1 MRLRPAP
8 VALRGLADDTRGS
21 VSMVMAMSFITLL
34 GAAALAVDVGSLFLQ
49 SRKLQGIADLAAIS
63 AARDIGHASAAAQA
77 TAADN
82 GWGRP
87 LSLQVA
93 LGRYTPDRA
102 IAPSA
107 RFEAGGSNPSAAQVT
122 VSGEADLFFGR
133 LLLNRDTI
141 TLTRRATAARAD
153 MASFSI
159 GTRLASLQGGI
170 ANQLLGGL
178 TGSTVSLSVM
188 DYNALAGAKVDLF
201 QYSDLLR
208 LNADL
213 QGASYDKVLGTD
225 LSTGKALKTLADL
238 LQANGDLQA
247 ASATRKL
254 SVAAGDAKSVKLDAL
269 LDLGPY
275 GAQDHVA
282 GGSGAKVELAA
293 QDLASALLVLAGE
306 GRQVKLDLGAN
317 VPGVADLDVW
327 LAIGERPNNS
337 PWMTVDRD
345 GQVVVRT
352 AQTRLY
358 VKAKALSVLGVL
370 GAQPITLPILV
381 EAASGE
387 AKLAGMECPESLSA
401 QAATL
406 SVRPS
411 VGRLV
416 IGEVDVAKLNDFKH
430 NLTVSRA
437 KVADLLLVKA
447 TAKADVQIGG
457 QTWKTA
463 RFTRADVQAGTIK
476 SVATDDI
483 AKATVSSLLGD
494 LDLDVDILGIGLGL
508 GPITSALSG
517 TLGALA
523 APLDG
528 VLNTL
533 TSLLGVRLGEADV
546 RVNGLRCRDA
556 ALVA

>member
-1 MRLRPAP
+1 MRLRPTP
-8 VALRGLADDTRGS
+8 LRGLAEDTGGS
-21 VSMVMAMSFITLL
+21 VSMMMAMSFITLL

-63 AARDIGHASAAAQA
+63 AARDVGRATTAAQA
-77 TAADN
+77 TAAEN

-87 LSLQVA
+87 LNVQVA
-93 LGRYTPDRA
+93 LGRYDPDPA
-102 IAPSA
+102 LAPSA
-107 RFEAGGSNPSAAQVT
+107 RFQTGGSNPSAARVT
-122 VSGEADLFFGR
+122 VSGEAELYFGR

-170 ANQLLGGL
+170 ANQLLSGL

-201 QYSDLLR
+201 KYSDLLR
-208 LNADL
+208 LNANL
-213 QGASYDKVLGTD
+213 EAASYDKVLGTD
-225 LSTGKALKTLADL
+225 ISTGKALRILGDL
-238 LQANGDLQA
+238 LQGSGDIQA
-247 ASATRKL
+247 ASAARKL
-254 SVAAGDAKSVKLDAL
+254 AVAAGDGKKIKLDAL

-282 GGSGAKVELAA
+282 GGSGAKIELAA
-293 QDLASALLVLAGE
+293 QDLANALVVLADE
-306 GRQVKLDLGAN
+306 GRQVKLDLGAS
-317 VPGVADLDVW
+317 VPGVTDVDVW

-337 PWMTVDRD
+337 PWLTVDRD

-358 VKAKALSVLGVL
+358 LKAQALSVLGLL
-370 GAQPITLPILV
+370 GAQPITLPVLV

-387 AKLAGMECPESLSA
+387 AKLASMECPASLSA

-411 VGRLV
+411 VGRIV
-416 IGEVDVAKLNDFKH
+416 IGEIDTAKLNNFKQ

-437 KVADLLLVKA
+437 KIADLLLVKA

-463 RFTRADVQAGTIK
+463 RFTRADIQAGTIK
-476 SVATDDI
+476 TVATDDI
-483 AKATVSSLLGD
+483 AKATVSSLLGN

-517 TLGALA
+517 TLGATA

-528 VLNTL
+528 VLNAL
-533 TSLLGVRLGEADV
+533 TGLLGVRLGEADV
-546 RVNGLRCRDA
+546 QLNGLRCRDA

>member
-1 MRLRPAP
+1 MRLRPTP
-8 VALRGLADDTRGS
+8 LRGLAEDTGGS
-21 VSMVMAMSFITLL
+21 VSMMMAMSFITLL
-34 GAAALAVDVGSLFLQ
+34 GAAALAVDVGSLFMQ

-63 AARDIGHASAAAQA
+63 AARDVGRATPAAQA
-77 TAADN
+77 TAAEN

-87 LSLQVA
+87 LKVQVA
-93 LGRYTPDRA
+93 LGRYDPDPA
-102 IAPSA
+102 LAPSA
-107 RFEAGGSNPSAAQVT
+107 RFQTGGSNPSAARVT

-133 LLLNRDTI
+133 LLLNRETV

-170 ANQLLGGL
+170 ANQLLSGL

-201 QYSDLLR
+201 KYSDLLR
-208 LNADL
+208 LNANL
-213 QGASYDKVLGTD
+213 EAASYDKVLGTD
-225 LSTGKALKTLADL
+225 ISTGKALRILGDL
-238 LQANGDLQA
+238 LQGSGDIQA
-247 ASATRKL
+247 ASAARKL
-254 SVAAGDAKSVKLDAL
+254 AVAAGDGKKIKLDAL

-282 GGSGAKVELAA
+282 GGSGAKIELAA
-293 QDLASALLVLAGE
+293 QDLANALVVLAGE
-306 GRQVKLDLGAN
+306 GRQVKLDLGAS
-317 VPGVADLDVW
+317 VPGVTDVDVW

-337 PWMTVDRD
+337 PWLTVDRD

-358 VKAKALSVLGVL
+358 LKAQALSVLGLL
-370 GAQPITLPILV
+370 GAQPITLPVLV

-387 AKLAGMECPESLSA
+387 AKLASMECPASLSA

-411 VGRLV
+411 VGRIV
-416 IGEVDVAKLNDFKH
+416 IGEIDTAKLNNFKQ

-437 KVADLLLVKA
+437 KIADLLLVKA

-457 QTWKTA
+457 QSWKTA
-463 RFTRADVQAGTIK
+463 RFTRADIQAGTIK
-476 SVATDDI
+476 TVATDDI
-483 AKATVSSLLGD
+483 AKATVSSLLGN

-517 TLGALA
+517 TLGAIA
-523 APLDG
+523 APLEG
-528 VLNTL
+528 VLNAL
-533 TSLLGVRLGEADV
+533 TGLLGVRLGEADV
-546 RVNGLRCRDA
+546 QLNGLRCRDA

>member
-8 VALRGLADDTRGS
+8 LRGLAEDTGGS
-21 VSMVMAMSFITLL
+21 VSMMMAMSFITLL

-49 SRKLQGIADLAAIS
+49 SRKLQGIADLAAMA
-63 AARDIGHASAAAQA
+63 AARDVGRATSAAQA

-87 LSLQVA
+87 LNVQVA
-93 LGRYTPDRA
+93 LGRYNPDPSL
-102 IAPSA
+102 APSA
-107 RFEAGGSNPSAAQVT
+107 RFQTGGANPSAARVT
-122 VSGEADLFFGR
+122 VRGEADLFFGR
-133 LLLNRDTI
+133 LLLNRETV

-170 ANQLLGGL
+170 ANQLLSGL

-201 QYSDLLR
+201 KYSDLLR
-208 LNADL
+208 LNANL
-213 QGASYDKVLGTD
+213 EAASYDKVLGTD
-225 LSTGKALKTLADL
+225 ISTGKALRILGDL
-238 LQANGDLQA
+238 LQGSGDIQA
-247 ASATRKL
+247 ASAARKL
-254 SVAAGDAKSVKLDAL
+254 AVAAGDGTKIKLDAL

-275 GAQDHVA
+275 GTQDHVA
-282 GGSGAKVELAA
+282 GGSGAKIELAA
-293 QDLASALLVLAGE
+293 QDLANALVVLAGE
-306 GRQVKLDLGAN
+306 GRQVKLDLGAS
-317 VPGVADLDVW
+317 VPGVTDVDVW

-337 PWMTVDRD
+337 PWLTVDRD

-358 VKAKALSVLGVL
+358 LKAQALSVLGLL
-370 GAQPITLPILV
+370 GAQPITLPVLV

-387 AKLAGMECPESLSA
+387 AKLASMECPASLSA

-411 VGRLV
+411 VGRIV
-416 IGEVDVAKLNDFKH
+416 IGEIDTAKLNNFKQ

-437 KVADLLLVKA
+437 KIADLLLVKA

-457 QTWKTA
+457 HSWKTA
-463 RFTRADVQAGTIK
+463 RFTRADIQAGTIK
-476 SVATDDI
+476 TVATDDI
-483 AKATVSSLLGD
+483 AEATVSSLLGN

-517 TLGALA
+517 TLGAIA
-523 APLDG
+523 GPLDG
-528 VLNTL
+528 VLNAL
-533 TSLLGVRLGEADV
+533 TGLLGVRLGEADV
-546 RVNGLRCRDA
+546 QLNGLRCRDA

>member
-1 MRLRPAP
+1 MRLRPTP
-8 VALRGLADDTRGS
+8 LRGLAEDTGGS
-21 VSMVMAMSFITLL
+21 VSMMMAMSFITLL

-63 AARDIGHASAAAQA
+63 AARDVGRATPAAQA
-77 TAADN
+77 TAAEN

-87 LSLQVA
+87 LNVQVA
-93 LGRYTPDRA
+93 LGRYDPDPA
-102 IAPSA
+102 LAPSA
-107 RFEAGGSNPSAAQVT
+107 RFQTGGSNPSAARVT

-133 LLLNRDTI
+133 LLLNRETV

-170 ANQLLGGL
+170 ANQLLSGL

-201 QYSDLLR
+201 KYSDLLR
-208 LNADL
+208 LNANL
-213 QGASYDKVLGTD
+213 EAASYDKVLGTD
-225 LSTGKALKTLADL
+225 ISTGKALRILGDL
-238 LQANGDLQA
+238 LQGSGDIQA
-247 ASATRKL
+247 ASAARKL
-254 SVAAGDAKSVKLDAL
+254 AVAAGDGKKIKLDAL

-282 GGSGAKVELAA
+282 GGSGAKIELAA
-293 QDLASALLVLAGE
+293 QDLANALVVLAGE
-306 GRQVKLDLGAN
+306 GRQVKLDLGAS
-317 VPGVADLDVW
+317 VPGVTDVDVW

-337 PWMTVDRD
+337 PWLTVDRD

-358 VKAKALSVLGVL
+358 LKAQALSVLGLL
-370 GAQPITLPILV
+370 GAQPITLPVLV

-387 AKLAGMECPESLSA
+387 AKLASMECPASLSA

-411 VGRLV
+411 VGRIV
-416 IGEVDVAKLNDFKH
+416 IGEIDTAKLNNFKQ

-437 KVADLLLVKA
+437 KIADLLLVKA

-457 QTWKTA
+457 QSWKTA
-463 RFTRADVQAGTIK
+463 RFTRADIQAGTIK
-476 SVATDDI
+476 TVATDDI
-483 AKATVSSLLGD
+483 AEATVSSLLGN
-494 LDLDVDILGIGLGL
+494 LDLDVDIIGIGLGL

-517 TLGALA
+517 TLGAIA
-523 APLDG
+523 GPLDG
-528 VLNTL
+528 VLNAL
-533 TSLLGVRLGEADV
+533 TGLLGVRLGEADV
-546 RVNGLRCRDA
+546 QLNGLRCRDA

>member
-1 MRLRPAP
+1 MRLRPTP
-8 VALRGLADDTRGS
+8 LRGLAEDTGGS
-21 VSMVMAMSFITLL
+21 VSMMMAMSFITLL

-63 AARDIGHASAAAQA
+63 AARDVGRATTAAQA
-77 TAADN
+77 TAAEN

-87 LSLQVA
+87 LNVQVA
-93 LGRYTPDRA
+93 LGRYDPDPA
-102 IAPSA
+102 LAPSA
-107 RFEAGGSNPSAAQVT
+107 RFQTGGSNPSAARVT

-133 LLLNRDTI
+133 LLLNRETV

-170 ANQLLGGL
+170 ANQLLSGL

-201 QYSDLLR
+201 KYSDLLR
-208 LNADL
+208 LNANL
-213 QGASYDKVLGTD
+213 EAASYDKVLGTD
-225 LSTGKALKTLADL
+225 ISTGKALRILGDL
-238 LQANGDLQA
+238 LQGSGDIQA
-247 ASATRKL
+247 ASAARKL
-254 SVAAGDAKSVKLDAL
+254 AVAAGDGKKIKLYAL

-282 GGSGAKVELAA
+282 GGSGAKIELAA
-293 QDLASALLVLAGE
+293 QDLANALVVLAGE
-306 GRQVKLDLGAN
+306 GRQVKLDLGAS
-317 VPGVADLDVW
+317 VPGVTDVDVW

-337 PWMTVDRD
+337 PWLTVDRD

-358 VKAKALSVLGVL
+358 LKAQALSVLGLL
-370 GAQPITLPILV
+370 GAQPITLPVLV

-387 AKLAGMECPESLSA
+387 AKLASMECPASLSA

-411 VGRLV
+411 VGRIV
-416 IGEVDVAKLNDFKH
+416 IGEIDTAKLNNFKQ

-437 KVADLLLVKA
+437 KIADLLLVKA

-457 QTWKTA
+457 QSWKTA
-463 RFTRADVQAGTIK
+463 RFTRADIQAETIK
-476 SVATDDI
+476 TVATDDI
-483 AKATVSSLLGD
+483 AKATVSSLLGN

-517 TLGALA
+517 TLGAIA
-523 APLDG
+523 GPLDG
-528 VLNTL
+528 VLNAL
-533 TSLLGVRLGEADV
+533 TGLLGVRLGEADV
-546 RVNGLRCRDA
+546 QLNGLRCRDA

>member
-8 VALRGLADDTRGS
+8 STLRDLAVDQRGS
-21 VSMVMAMSFITLL
+21 VSMIMAMSFITLL

-63 AARDIGHASAAAQA
+63 AARDISRATSAAEA
-77 TAADN
+77 TASDN

-87 LSLQVA
+87 LALKVS
-93 LGRYTPDRA
+93 LGRYNPDPKL
-102 IAPSA
+102 APAA
-107 RFEAGGSNPSAAQVT
+107 RFQAGGSNPTAARVT
-122 VSGEADLFFGR
+122 VSGDADLFFGK
-133 LLLNRDTI
+133 LLLNRNTI
-141 TLTRRATAARAD
+141 TLTRSATAARAD

-159 GTRLASLQGGI
+159 GTRLASLQGGV
-170 ANQLLGGL
+170 ANQLLSGL

-188 DYNALAGAKVDLF
+188 DYNALAGAKIDLF

-208 LNADL
+208 LNANL
-213 QGASYDKVLGTD
+213 EGVSYDKVLATD
-225 LSTGKALKTLADL
+225 ISSGKALKILGDL
-238 LQANGDLQA
+238 LQGNGDIQA
-247 ASATRKL
+247 ASAARKL
-254 SVAAGDAKSVKLDAL
+254 AVAAGDGTPVKIGAL

-275 GAQDHVA
+275 NTQDHVA

-306 GRQVKLDLGAN
+306 GRQVKLDLGASI
-317 VPGVADLDVW
+317 PGVTDIDVW

-345 GQVVVRT
+345 GQVVIRT
-352 AQTRLY
+352 SQTRLY
-358 VKAKALSVLGVL
+358 LKAKALSVLGLL

-387 AKLAGMECPESLSA
+387 AKLSGMECPETLSA

-411 VGRLV
+411 VGRIV
-416 IGEVDVAKLNDFKH
+416 VGEIDTTKLNNFKQ
-430 NLTVSRA
+430 NLTVTPA
-437 KVADLLLVKA
+437 TVADLLLVKA
-447 TAKADVQIGG
+447 TAKADVQVGG

-476 SVATDDI
+476 TVATDDI
-483 AKATVSSLLGD
+483 AQATLSSLLSN
-494 LDLDVDILGIGLGL
+494 LQLDVHILGLGLGL

-533 TSLLGVRLGEADV
+533 TGLLGVRLGEADV

>member
-1 MRLRPAP
+1 MRLRPTP
-8 VALRGLADDTRGS
+8 LRGLAEDTGGS
-21 VSMVMAMSFITLL
+21 VSMMMAMSFITLL

-63 AARDIGHASAAAQA
+63 AARDVGRATTAAQA
-77 TAADN
+77 TAAEN

-87 LSLQVA
+87 LNVQVA
-93 LGRYTPDRA
+93 LGRYDPDPA
-102 IAPSA
+102 LAPSA
-107 RFEAGGSNPSAAQVT
+107 RFQTGGSNPSAARVT

-133 LLLNRDTI
+133 LLLNRETV

-170 ANQLLGGL
+170 ANQLLSGL
-178 TGSTVSLSVM
+178 TGSTVSLNVM

-201 QYSDLLR
+201 KYSDLLR
-208 LNADL
+208 LNANL
-213 QGASYDKVLGTD
+213 EAASYDKVLGTD
-225 LSTGKALKTLADL
+225 ISTGKALRILGDL
-238 LQANGDLQA
+238 LQGSGDIQA
-247 ASATRKL
+247 AGAARKL
-254 SVAAGDAKSVKLDAL
+254 AVAAGDGKKIKLDAL

-282 GGSGAKVELAA
+282 GGSGAKIELAA
-293 QDLASALLVLAGE
+293 QDLANALVVLAGE
-306 GRQVKLDLGAN
+306 GRQVKLDLGAS
-317 VPGVADLDVW
+317 VPGVTDVDVW

-337 PWMTVDRD
+337 PWLTVDRD

-358 VKAKALSVLGVL
+358 LKAQALSVLGLL
-370 GAQPITLPILV
+370 GAQPITLPVLV

-387 AKLAGMECPESLSA
+387 AKLASMECPASLSA

-411 VGRLV
+411 VGRIV
-416 IGEVDVAKLNDFKH
+416 IGEIDTAKLNNFKQ

-437 KVADLLLVKA
+437 KIADLLLVKA

-457 QTWKTA
+457 QSWKTA
-463 RFTRADVQAGTIK
+463 RFTRADIQAGTIK
-476 SVATDDI
+476 TVATDDI
-483 AKATVSSLLGD
+483 AKATVSSLLGN

-517 TLGALA
+517 TLGAIA
-523 APLDG
+523 GPLDG
-528 VLNTL
+528 VLSAL
-533 TSLLGVRLGEADV
+533 TGLLGVRLGEADV
-546 RVNGLRCRDA
+546 QLNGLRCRDA

>member
-1 MRLRPAP
+1 MRLRPTP
-8 VALRGLADDTRGS
+8 IRTLADDSRGS
-21 VSMVMAMSFITLL
+21 VSMIMAMSFITLL

-49 SRKLQGIADLAAIS
+49 SRKLQGIADLAALS
-63 AARDIGHASAAAQA
+63 AARDLARASDAAQA

-87 LSLQVA
+87 LDVRVA
-93 LGRYTPDRA
+93 LGRYNPDPA
-102 IAPSA
+102 TAASA
-107 RFEAGGSNPSAAQVT
+107 RFQPGAVDPTAARVT
-122 VSGEADLFFGR
+122 VSGDADLFFGR

-141 TLTRRATAARAD
+141 TLTRQATAARAD

-159 GTRLASLQGGI
+159 GTRLASLQGGV
-170 ANQLLGGL
+170 ANQLLSGL
-178 TGSTVSLSVM
+178 TGGTVSLSVM
-188 DYNALAGAKVDLF
+188 DYDALAGAKVDLF

-213 QGASYDKVLGTD
+213 EGVSYDKVLGTD
-225 LSTGKALKTLADL
+225 ISTGKALKVLADQ
-238 LQANGDLQA
+238 LQANGDTQA
-247 ASATRKL
+247 ASAARKL
-254 SVAAGDAKSVKLDAL
+254 AVAAGDGTPARLDAL

-275 GAQDHVA
+275 GTQDHVA
-282 GGSGAKVELAA
+282 GGSGAKIELAA
-293 QDLASALLVLAGE
+293 QDLANALLVLAGE
-306 GRQVKLDLGAN
+306 GRQVKLDLGASI
-317 VPGVADLDVW
+317 PGLSDIDVW

-337 PWMTVDRD
+337 PWLTVDRD
-345 GQVVVRT
+345 GEVTIRT

-358 VKAKALSVLGVL
+358 LKAKALGVLGLL

-411 VGRLV
+411 VGRVV
-416 IGEVDVAKLNDFKH
+416 IGEVDTAKLNNFKQS
-430 NLTVSRA
+430 LTVA
-437 KVADLLLVKA
+437 PATIADLVLVKA
-447 TAKADVQIGG
+447 SGKADVRIGG
-457 QTWKTA
+457 ETWKTA
-463 RFTRADVQAGTIK
+463 RFTRTEIQAGTVK
-476 SVATDDI
+476 TVATDDV
-483 AKATVSSLLGD
+483 AKATLSSLLGA
-494 LDLDVDILGIGLGL
+494 LELDVHVLGLGL
-508 GPITSALSG
+508 GVGPITSALSS
-517 TLGALA
+517 TLGAMA
-523 APLDG
+523 TPLDG

-533 TSLLGVRLGEADV
+533 TGLLGVRLGEADV

>member
-1 MRLRPAP
+1 MRLRPTP
-8 VALRGLADDTRGS
+8 LRGLAEDTGGS
-21 VSMVMAMSFITLL
+21 VSMMMAMSFITLL

-63 AARDIGHASAAAQA
+63 AARDVGRATTAAQA
-77 TAADN
+77 TAAEN

-87 LSLQVA
+87 LNVQVA
-93 LGRYTPDRA
+93 LGRYDPDPA
-102 IAPSA
+102 LAPSA
-107 RFEAGGSNPSAAQVT
+107 RFQTGGSNPSAARVT

-133 LLLNRDTI
+133 LLLNRETV

-170 ANQLLGGL
+170 ANQLLSGL
-178 TGSTVSLSVM
+178 TGSTVSLNVM

-201 QYSDLLR
+201 KYSDLLR
-208 LNADL
+208 LNANL
-213 QGASYDKVLGTD
+213 EAASYDKVLGTD
-225 LSTGKALKTLADL
+225 ISTGKALRILGDL
-238 LQANGDLQA
+238 LQGSGDIQA
-247 ASATRKL
+247 AGAARKL
-254 SVAAGDAKSVKLDAL
+254 AVAAGDGKKIKLDAL

-282 GGSGAKVELAA
+282 GGSGAKIELAA
-293 QDLASALLVLAGE
+293 QDLANALVVLAGE
-306 GRQVKLDLGAN
+306 GRQVKLDLGAS
-317 VPGVADLDVW
+317 VPGVTDVDVW

-337 PWMTVDRD
+337 PWLTVDRD

-358 VKAKALSVLGVL
+358 LKAQALSVLGLL
-370 GAQPITLPILV
+370 GAQPITLPVLV

-387 AKLAGMECPESLSA
+387 AKLASMECPASLSA

-411 VGRLV
+411 VGRIV
-416 IGEVDVAKLNDFKH
+416 IGEIDTTKLNNFKQ

-437 KVADLLLVKA
+437 KIADLLLVKV

-457 QTWKTA
+457 QSWKTA
-463 RFTRADVQAGTIK
+463 RFTRADIQAGTIK
-476 SVATDDI
+476 TVATDDI
-483 AKATVSSLLGD
+483 AEATVSSLLGN

-517 TLGALA
+517 TLGAIA
-523 APLDG
+523 GPLDG
-528 VLNTL
+528 VLNAL
-533 TSLLGVRLGEADV
+533 TGLLGVRLGEADV
-546 RVNGLRCRDA
+546 QLNGLRCRDA

>member
-1 MRLRPAP
+1 MRLRPTP
-8 VALRGLADDTRGS
+8 LRGLAEDTGGS
-21 VSMVMAMSFITLL
+21 VSMMMAMSFITLL

-63 AARDIGHASAAAQA
+63 AARDVGRATTAAQA
-77 TAADN
+77 TAAEN

-87 LSLQVA
+87 LNVQVA
-93 LGRYTPDRA
+93 LGRYDPDPA
-102 IAPSA
+102 LAPSA
-107 RFEAGGSNPSAAQVT
+107 RFQTGGSNPSAARVT

-133 LLLNRDTI
+133 LLLNRETV

-170 ANQLLGGL
+170 ANQLLSGL

-201 QYSDLLR
+201 KYSDLLR
-208 LNADL
+208 LNANL
-213 QGASYDKVLGTD
+213 EAASYDKVLGTD
-225 LSTGKALKTLADL
+225 ISTGKALRILGDL
-238 LQANGDLQA
+238 LQGSGDIQA
-247 ASATRKL
+247 ASAARKL
-254 SVAAGDAKSVKLDAL
+254 AVAAGDGKKIKLDAL

-282 GGSGAKVELAA
+282 GGSGAKIELAA
-293 QDLASALLVLAGE
+293 QDLANALVVLAGE
-306 GRQVKLDLGAN
+306 GRQVKLDLGAS
-317 VPGVADLDVW
+317 VPGVTDVDVW

-337 PWMTVDRD
+337 PWLTVDRD

-358 VKAKALSVLGVL
+358 LKAQALSVLGLL
-370 GAQPITLPILV
+370 GAQPITLPVLV

-387 AKLAGMECPESLSA
+387 AKLASMECPASLSA

-411 VGRLV
+411 VGRIV
-416 IGEVDVAKLNDFKH
+416 IGEIDTTKLNNFKQ

-437 KVADLLLVKA
+437 KIADLLLVKA

-457 QTWKTA
+457 QSWKTA
-463 RFTRADVQAGTIK
+463 RFTRADIQAGTIK
-476 SVATDDI
+476 TVATDDI
-483 AKATVSSLLGD
+483 AEATVSSLLGN

-517 TLGALA
+517 TLGAIA
-523 APLDG
+523 GPLDG
-528 VLNTL
+528 VLNAL
-533 TSLLGVRLGEADV
+533 TGLLGVRLGEADV
-546 RVNGLRCRDA
+546 QLNGLRCRDA

>member
-8 VALRGLADDTRGS
+8 LRGLAEDTGGS
-21 VSMVMAMSFITLL
+21 VSMMMAMSFITLL

-49 SRKLQGIADLAAIS
+49 SRKLQGIADLAAMA
-63 AARDIGHASAAAQA
+63 AARDVGRATSAAQA

-87 LSLQVA
+87 LNVQVA
-93 LGRYTPDRA
+93 LGRYNPDPSL
-102 IAPSA
+102 APSA
-107 RFEAGGSNPSAAQVT
+107 RFQTGGANPSAARVT
-122 VSGEADLFFGR
+122 VRGEADLFFGR
-133 LLLNRDTI
+133 LLLNRETV

-170 ANQLLGGL
+170 ANQLLSGL

-201 QYSDLLR
+201 KYSDLLR
-208 LNADL
+208 LNANL
-213 QGASYDKVLGTD
+213 EAASYDKVLGTD
-225 LSTGKALKTLADL
+225 ISTGKALRILGDL
-238 LQANGDLQA
+238 LQGSGDIQA
-247 ASATRKL
+247 ASAARKL
-254 SVAAGDAKSVKLDAL
+254 AVAAGDGTKIKLDAL

-275 GAQDHVA
+275 GTQDHVA
-282 GGSGAKVELAA
+282 GGSGAKIELAA
-293 QDLASALLVLAGE
+293 QDLANALVVLAGE
-306 GRQVKLDLGAN
+306 GRQVKLDLGAS
-317 VPGVADLDVW
+317 VPGVTDVDVW

-337 PWMTVDRD
+337 PWLTVDRD

-358 VKAKALSVLGVL
+358 LKAQALSVLGLL
-370 GAQPITLPILV
+370 GAQPITLPVLV

-387 AKLAGMECPESLSA
+387 AKLASMECPASLSA

-411 VGRLV
+411 VGRIV
-416 IGEVDVAKLNDFKH
+416 IGEIDTAKLNNFKQ

-437 KVADLLLVKA
+437 KIADLLLVKA

-457 QTWKTA
+457 QSWKTA
-463 RFTRADVQAGTIK
+463 RFTRADIQAGTIK
-476 SVATDDI
+476 TVATDDI
-483 AKATVSSLLGD
+483 AKATVSSLLGN

-517 TLGALA
+517 TLGAIA
-523 APLDG
+523 GPLDG
-528 VLNTL
+528 VLNAL
-533 TSLLGVRLGEADV
+533 TGLLGVRLGEADV
-546 RVNGLRCRDA
+546 QLNGLRCRDA

>member
-1 MRLRPAP
+1 MRLRPTP
-8 VALRGLADDTRGS
+8 LRGLAEDTGGS
-21 VSMVMAMSFITLL
+21 VSMMMAMSFITLL
-34 GAAALAVDVGSLFLQ
+34 GAAALAVDVGSLFMQ

-63 AARDIGHASAAAQA
+63 AARDVGRATTAAQA
-77 TAADN
+77 TAAEN

-87 LSLQVA
+87 LNVQVA
-93 LGRYTPDRA
+93 LGRYDPDPA
-102 IAPSA
+102 LAPSA
-107 RFEAGGSNPSAAQVT
+107 RFQTGGSNPSAARVT

-133 LLLNRDTI
+133 LLLNRETV

-170 ANQLLGGL
+170 ANQLLSGL

-201 QYSDLLR
+201 KYSDLLR
-208 LNADL
+208 LNANL
-213 QGASYDKVLGTD
+213 EAASYDKVLGTD
-225 LSTGKALKTLADL
+225 ISTGKALRILGDL
-238 LQANGDLQA
+238 LQGSGDIQA
-247 ASATRKL
+247 AGAARKL
-254 SVAAGDAKSVKLDAL
+254 AVAAGDGKKIKLDAL

-282 GGSGAKVELAA
+282 GGSGAKIELAA
-293 QDLASALLVLAGE
+293 QDLANALVVLAGE
-306 GRQVKLDLGAN
+306 GRQVKLDLGAS
-317 VPGVADLDVW
+317 VPGVTDVDVW

-337 PWMTVDRD
+337 PWLTVDRD

-358 VKAKALSVLGVL
+358 LKAQALSVLGLL
-370 GAQPITLPILV
+370 GAQPITLPVLV

-387 AKLAGMECPESLSA
+387 AKLASMECPASLSA

-411 VGRLV
+411 VGRIV
-416 IGEVDVAKLNDFKH
+416 IGEIDTAKLNNFKQ

-437 KVADLLLVKA
+437 KIADLLLVKA
-447 TAKADVQIGG
+447 TAKADVQIGS
-457 QTWKTA
+457 QSWKTA
-463 RFTRADVQAGTIK
+463 RFTRADIQAGTIK
-476 SVATDDI
+476 TVATDDI
-483 AKATVSSLLGD
+483 AEATVSSLLGN

-508 GPITSALSG
+508 GPIISALSG
-517 TLGALA
+517 TLGAIA
-523 APLDG
+523 GPLDG
-528 VLNTL
+528 VLNAL
-533 TSLLGVRLGEADV
+533 TGLLGVRLGEADV
-546 RVNGLRCRDA
+546 QLNGLRCRDA

>member
-1 MRLRPAP
+1 MRLRPRPP
-8 VALRGLADDTRGS
+8 VARRLASDTRGS
-21 VSMVMAMSFITLL
+21 VSMMMAVSFITLL

-49 SRKLQGIADLAAIS
+49 SRKLQGVADLAAIS
-63 AARDIGHASAAAQA
+63 AARDIGRASLAAQA

-87 LSLQVA
+87 LDVQVA
-93 LGRYTPDRA
+93 LGRYHPDPSV
-102 IAPSA
+102 APAA
-107 RFEAGGSNPSAAQVT
+107 RFQSGGANPNAAKVT

-159 GTRLASLQGGI
+159 GSRLASLQGGV
-170 ANQLLGGL
+170 ANQLLSGL
-178 TGSTVSLSVM
+178 TGSSVSLSLM
-188 DYNALAGAKVDLF
+188 DYDALAGAKVDLF

-208 LNADL
+208 LNANL
-213 QGASYDKVLGTD
+213 EGASYDKVLATD
-225 LSTGKALKTLADL
+225 ISTGKALKILGDL
-238 LQANGDLQA
+238 LQGNGEIQA
-247 ASATRKL
+247 ASAARKL
-254 SVAAGDAKSVKLDAL
+254 AVAAGDGAPVKLAAL

-275 GAQDHVA
+275 GTQDHVA

-306 GRQVKLDLGAN
+306 GRQVKLDLGASI
-317 VPGVADLDVW
+317 PGVTDIDIW

-345 GQVVVRT
+345 GDVVIRT

-358 VKAKALSVLGVL
+358 VKAKALSVLGLL

-387 AKLAGMECPESLSA
+387 ARLAGLECPESLSA

-411 VGRLV
+411 VGRIV
-416 IGEVDVAKLNDFKH
+416 IGEIDTAKLNNFKQ

-437 KVADLLLVKA
+437 TVADLLLVKA
-447 TAKADVQIGG
+447 TARADVQVGG
-457 QTWKTA
+457 QTWKSA
-463 RFTRADVQAGTIK
+463 RFTRADIQAGTIK
-476 SVATDDI
+476 TVATDDI
-483 AKATVSSLLGD
+483 ARATVSSLLGN
-494 LDLDVDILGIGLGL
+494 LDLDVDVLGIGLGL

-517 TLGALA
+517 ALGALA

-533 TSLLGVRLGEADV
+533 TGLLGVKLGEADV
-546 RVNGLRCRDA
+546 RMNGLRCRDA

>member
-1 MRLRPAP
+1 MRLRPGP
-8 VALRGLADDTRGS
+8 PTLRDLSSDQRGS
-21 VSMVMAMSFITLL
+21 VSMMVAVSFITLL

-63 AARDIGHASAAAQA
+63 AARDIGRATAAAQA

-87 LSLQVA
+87 LDVAVA
-93 LGRYTPDRA
+93 LGRYNPDPSV
-102 IAPSA
+102 APSA
-107 RFEAGGSNPSAAQVT
+107 RFQSGGSNPTAAKVT
-122 VSGEADLFFGR
+122 VKGEADLFFAR

-159 GTRLASLQGGI
+159 GTRLASLQGGV
-170 ANQLLGGL
+170 ANQLLSGL
-178 TGSTVSLSVM
+178 TGSTVSLSLM

-208 LNADL
+208 LNANL
-213 QGASYDKVLGTD
+213 EGASYDKVLATD
-225 LSTGKALKTLADL
+225 ISTGKALKILGDL
-238 LQANGDLQA
+238 LQGNGDIQA
-247 ASATRKL
+247 ASAARKL
-254 SVAAGDAKSVKLDAL
+254 ALAAGDGTPVKLDAL

-275 GAQDHVA
+275 STQDHVA

-306 GRQVKLDLGAN
+306 GRQVKLDLGASI
-317 VPGVADLDVW
+317 PGVTDIDVW

-345 GQVVVRT
+345 GDVVIRT

-358 VKAKALSVLGVL
+358 VKAKALSVLGLL

-387 AKLAGMECPESLSA
+387 AKLSGMECPESLSA

-411 VGRLV
+411 VGRIV
-416 IGEVDVAKLNDFKH
+416 IGDIDTTKLNNFKQ

-437 KVADLLLVKA
+437 TIADLLLVKA
-447 TAKADVQIGG
+447 TARADVQLGG

-463 RFTRADVQAGTIK
+463 RFTRADIQAGTIK
-476 SVATDDI
+476 TVATDDI
-483 AKATVSSLLGD
+483 AKATVSSLLSN

-533 TSLLGVRLGEADV
+533 TGLLGVRLGEADV
-546 RVNGLRCRDA
+546 RMNGLRCRDA

>member
-1 MRLRPAP
+1 MRLRPSP
-8 VALRGLADDTRGS
+8 LRGLADDSRGS

-49 SRKLQGIADLAAIS
+49 SRKLQGVADLAALS
-63 AARDIGHASAAAQA
+63 AARDIGRASAAAQA

-82 GWGRP
+82 GWGSP
-87 LSLQVA
+87 LAVQVA
-93 LGRYTPDRA
+93 LGRYSPDPA
-102 IAPSA
+102 LAASA
-107 RFEAGGSNPSAAQVT
+107 RFKPGGSDPTAARVT

-133 LLLNRDTI
+133 LLLRRDTI

-159 GTRLASLQGGI
+159 GTRLASLQGGL
-170 ANQLLGGL
+170 ANQLLSGL

-188 DYNALAGAKVDLF
+188 DYDALAAAKVDLF

-213 QGASYDKVLGTD
+213 EGASYDKVLGTD
-225 LSTGKALKTLADL
+225 ISTGKALKLLADL

-247 ASATRKL
+247 ASAARKL
-254 SVAAGDAKSVKLDAL
+254 SVAAGDSATAKLDAL

-282 GGSGAKVELAA
+282 GGTGAKVQLAA

-306 GRQVKLDLGAN
+306 GRQVKLDLGASI
-317 VPGVADLDVW
+317 PGLTDIDVW

-337 PWMTVDRD
+337 PWLTVDRD
-345 GQVVVRT
+345 GQVIVRT

-358 VKAKALSVLGVL
+358 LKAKALSVLSGL

-387 AKLAGMECPESLSA
+387 AKLASMECPESVSA

-411 VGRLV
+411 LGRIV
-416 IGEVDVAKLNDFKH
+416 VGEVDTAKLNDFKQP
-430 NLTVSRA
+430 LAVSRA
-437 KVADLLLVKA
+437 TIADLLLVKA
-447 TAKADVQIGG
+447 TAKAEVSVGG
-457 QTWKTA
+457 QAWKTA
-463 RFTRADVQAGTIK
+463 RFSRTDIQAGTIK
-476 SVATDDI
+476 TVATDDI
-483 AKATVSSLLGD
+483 ARATLSSLLGD
-494 LDLDVDILGIGLGL
+494 LDLDVEIPGLGL
-508 GPITSALSG
+508 GLGLGAVTSALSG
-517 TLGALA
+517 ALGALA

-533 TSLLGVRLGEADV
+533 TGLLGVRLGEADV
-546 RVNGLRCRDA
+546 RMNGLRCRDA

>member
-1 MRLRPAP
+1 MRLRPSPP
-8 VALRGLADDTRGS
+8 VLRDLASDARGS
-21 VSMVMAMSFITLL
+21 VSMMMAMSFITLL

-63 AARDIGHASAAAQA
+63 AARDISRASAAAQA

-82 GWGRP
+82 GWGAP
-87 LSLQVA
+87 LNVQVA
-93 LGRYTPDRA
+93 LGRYNPDRSV
-102 IAPSA
+102 APAA
-107 RFEAGGSNPSAAQVT
+107 RFQTGGVNPTAARVT
-122 VSGEADLFFGR
+122 VSGPADLFFGR
-133 LLLNRDTI
+133 LLLNRNTI

-159 GTRLASLQGGI
+159 GTRLASLQGGV
-170 ANQLLGGL
+170 ANQLLSGL

-188 DYNALAGAKVDLF
+188 DYNALAGAKIDLF

-208 LNADL
+208 LNANL
-213 QGASYDKVLGTD
+213 EGASYDKVLATD
-225 LSTGKALKTLADL
+225 ISTGKALKILGDL
-238 LQANGDLQA
+238 LQGNGDIQA
-247 ASATRKL
+247 ASAARKL
-254 SVAAGDAKSVKLDAL
+254 AVAAGDGTPVKLGAL

-275 GAQDHVA
+275 STQDHVA

-306 GRQVKLDLGAN
+306 GRQVKLDLGASI
-317 VPGVADLDVW
+317 PGVTDIDVW

-345 GQVVVRT
+345 GQVVIRT

-358 VKAKALSVLGVL
+358 LKAQALSVLGLL

-387 AKLAGMECPESLSA
+387 AKLSAMECPETLSA

-411 VGRLV
+411 VGRIV
-416 IGEVDVAKLNDFKH
+416 VGEIDTTKLNNFKQ
-430 NLTVSRA
+430 NLTVTPA
-437 KVADLLLVKA
+437 TVADLLLVKA
-447 TAKADVQIGG
+447 TAKADVQVGG

-476 SVATDDI
+476 TVATDDI
-483 AKATVSSLLGD
+483 AQATLSSLLSN
-494 LDLDVDILGIGLGL
+494 LQLDVHILGLGLGL

-533 TSLLGVRLGEADV
+533 TGLLGVRLGEADV

>member
-1 MRLRPAP
+1 MRLRPTP
-8 VALRGLADDTRGS
+8 LRGLAEDTGGS
-21 VSMVMAMSFITLL
+21 VSMMMAMSFITLL
-34 GAAALAVDVGSLFLQ
+34 GAAALAVDVGSMFLQ

-63 AARDIGHASAAAQA
+63 AARDVGRATTAAQA
-77 TAADN
+77 TAAEN

-87 LSLQVA
+87 LNVQVA
-93 LGRYTPDRA
+93 LGRYDPDPA
-102 IAPSA
+102 LAPSA
-107 RFEAGGSNPSAAQVT
+107 RFQTGGSNPSAARVT

-133 LLLNRDTI
+133 LLLNRETV

-170 ANQLLGGL
+170 ANQLLSGL

-201 QYSDLLR
+201 KYSDLLR
-208 LNADL
+208 LNANL
-213 QGASYDKVLGTD
+213 EAASYDKVLGTD
-225 LSTGKALKTLADL
+225 ISTGKALRILGDL
-238 LQANGDLQA
+238 LQGSGDIQA
-247 ASATRKL
+247 ASAARKL
-254 SVAAGDAKSVKLDAL
+254 AVAAGDGKKIKLDAL

-282 GGSGAKVELAA
+282 GGSGAKIELAA
-293 QDLASALLVLAGE
+293 QDLANALVVLAGE
-306 GRQVKLDLGAN
+306 GRQVKLDLGAS
-317 VPGVADLDVW
+317 VPGVTDVDVW

-337 PWMTVDRD
+337 PWLTVDRD

-358 VKAKALSVLGVL
+358 LKAQALSVLGLL
-370 GAQPITLPILV
+370 GAQPITLPVLV

-387 AKLAGMECPESLSA
+387 AKLASMECPASLSA

-411 VGRLV
+411 VGRIV
-416 IGEVDVAKLNDFKH
+416 IGEIDTAKLNNFKQ

-437 KVADLLLVKA
+437 KIADLLLVKA

-457 QTWKTA
+457 HSWKTA
-463 RFTRADVQAGTIK
+463 RFTRADIQAGTIK
-476 SVATDDI
+476 TVATDDI
-483 AKATVSSLLGD
+483 AEATVSSLLGN

-517 TLGALA
+517 TLGAIA
-523 APLDG
+523 GPLDG
-528 VLNTL
+528 VLSAL
-533 TSLLGVRLGEADV
+533 TGLLGVRLGEADV
-546 RVNGLRCRDA
+546 QLNGLRCRDA

>member
-8 VALRGLADDTRGS
+8 LRGLAEDTGGS
-21 VSMVMAMSFITLL
+21 VSMMMAMSFITLL

-49 SRKLQGIADLAAIS
+49 SRKLQGIADLSAMA
-63 AARDIGHASAAAQA
+63 AARDVGRATSAAQA

-87 LSLQVA
+87 LNVQVA
-93 LGRYTPDRA
+93 LGRYNPDPSL
-102 IAPSA
+102 APSA
-107 RFEAGGSNPSAAQVT
+107 RFQTGGANPSAARVT

-133 LLLNRDTI
+133 LLLNRNTI

-170 ANQLLGGL
+170 ANQLLSGL

-188 DYNALAGAKVDLF
+188 DYDALAGAKVDLF
-201 QYSDLLR
+201 KYSDLLR
-208 LNADL
+208 LNANL
-213 QGASYDKVLGTD
+213 EAASYDKVLGTD
-225 LSTGKALKTLADL
+225 ISTGKALRILGDL
-238 LQANGDLQA
+238 LQGSGDIQA
-247 ASATRKL
+247 ASAARKL
-254 SVAAGDAKSVKLDAL
+254 AVAAGDGKKIKLDAL

-275 GAQDHVA
+275 GNQDHVA
-282 GGSGAKVELAA
+282 GGSGAKIQLAA
-293 QDLASALLVLAGE
+293 QDLANALVVLAGE
-306 GRQVKLDLGAN
+306 GRQVKLDLGAS
-317 VPGVADLDVW
+317 VPGVTDVDVW

-337 PWMTVDRD
+337 PWLTVDRD

-358 VKAKALSVLGVL
+358 LKAQALSVLGLL
-370 GAQPITLPILV
+370 GAQPITLTVLV

-387 AKLAGMECPESLSA
+387 AKLASMECPESLSA

-416 IGEVDVAKLNDFKH
+416 IGEVDVSKLNDFKQ

-457 QTWKTA
+457 QSWKTA
-463 RFTRADVQAGTIK
+463 RFTRADIQAGTIK
-476 SVATDDI
+476 TVATDDI
-483 AKATVSSLLGD
+483 AKATVSSLLGA

-517 TLGALA
+517 TLGAIA

-533 TSLLGVRLGEADV
+533 TGLLGVRLGEADV
-546 RVNGLRCRDA
+546 QLNGLRCRDA

>member
-1 MRLRPAP
+1 MRLRPTP
-8 VALRGLADDTRGS
+8 LRGLAEDTGGS
-21 VSMVMAMSFITLL
+21 VSMMMAMSFITLL

-63 AARDIGHASAAAQA
+63 AARDVGRATTAAQA
-77 TAADN
+77 TAAEN

-87 LSLQVA
+87 LNVQVA
-93 LGRYTPDRA
+93 LGRYDPDPA
-102 IAPSA
+102 LAPSA
-107 RFEAGGSNPSAAQVT
+107 RFQTGGSNPSAARVT

-133 LLLNRDTI
+133 LLLNRETV

-170 ANQLLGGL
+170 ANQLLSGL
-178 TGSTVSLSVM
+178 TGSTVSLNVM

-201 QYSDLLR
+201 KYSDLLR
-208 LNADL
+208 LNANL
-213 QGASYDKVLGTD
+213 EAASYDKVLGTD
-225 LSTGKALKTLADL
+225 ISTGKALRILGDL
-238 LQANGDLQA
+238 LQGSGDIQA
-247 ASATRKL
+247 AGAARKL
-254 SVAAGDAKSVKLDAL
+254 AVAAGDGKKIKLDAL

-282 GGSGAKVELAA
+282 GGSGAKIELAA
-293 QDLASALLVLAGE
+293 QDLANALVVLAGE
-306 GRQVKLDLGAN
+306 GRQVKLDLGAS
-317 VPGVADLDVW
+317 VPGVTDVDVW

-337 PWMTVDRD
+337 PWLTVDRD

-358 VKAKALSVLGVL
+358 LKAQALSVLGLL
-370 GAQPITLPILV
+370 GAQPITLPVLV

-387 AKLAGMECPESLSA
+387 AKLASMECPASLSA

-411 VGRLV
+411 VGRIV
-416 IGEVDVAKLNDFKH
+416 IGEIDTTKLNNFKQ

-437 KVADLLLVKA
+437 KIADLLLVKV

-457 QTWKTA
+457 QSWKTA
-463 RFTRADVQAGTIK
+463 RFTRADIQAGTIK
-476 SVATDDI
+476 TVATDDI
-483 AKATVSSLLGD
+483 AKATVSSLLGN

-517 TLGALA
+517 TLGAIA
-523 APLDG
+523 APLEG
-528 VLNTL
+528 VLNAL
-533 TSLLGVRLGEADV
+533 TGLLGVRLGEADV
-546 RVNGLRCRDA
+546 QLNGLRCRDA

>member
-1 MRLRPAP
+1 MRLRPTP
-8 VALRGLADDTRGS
+8 LRGLAEDTGGS
-21 VSMVMAMSFITLL
+21 VSMMMAMSFITLL

-63 AARDIGHASAAAQA
+63 AARDVGRATTAAQA
-77 TAADN
+77 TAAEN

-87 LSLQVA
+87 LNVQVA
-93 LGRYTPDRA
+93 LGRYDPDPA
-102 IAPSA
+102 LAPSA
-107 RFEAGGSNPSAAQVT
+107 RFQTGGSNPSAARVT

-133 LLLNRDTI
+133 LLLNRETV

-170 ANQLLGGL
+170 ANQLLSGL
-178 TGSTVSLSVM
+178 TGSTISLNVM

-201 QYSDLLR
+201 KYSDLLR
-208 LNADL
+208 LNANL
-213 QGASYDKVLGTD
+213 EAASYDKVLGTD
-225 LSTGKALKTLADL
+225 ISTGKALRILGDL
-238 LQANGDLQA
+238 LQGSGDIQA
-247 ASATRKL
+247 ASAARKL
-254 SVAAGDAKSVKLDAL
+254 AVAAGDGKKIKLDAL

-282 GGSGAKVELAA
+282 GGSGAKIELAA
-293 QDLASALLVLAGE
+293 QDLANALVVLAGE
-306 GRQVKLDLGAN
+306 GRQVKLDLGAS
-317 VPGVADLDVW
+317 VPGVTDVDVW

-337 PWMTVDRD
+337 PWLTVDRD

-358 VKAKALSVLGVL
+358 LKAQALSVLGLL
-370 GAQPITLPILV
+370 GAQPITLPVLV

-387 AKLAGMECPESLSA
+387 AKLASMECPASLSA

-411 VGRLV
+411 VGRIV
-416 IGEVDVAKLNDFKH
+416 IGEIDTAKLNNFKQ

-437 KVADLLLVKA
+437 KIADLLLVKA

-457 QTWKTA
+457 QSWKTA
-463 RFTRADVQAGTIK
+463 RFTRADIQAGTIK
-476 SVATDDI
+476 TVATDDI
-483 AKATVSSLLGD
+483 AKATVSSLLGN

-517 TLGALA
+517 TLGAIA
-523 APLDG
+523 APLEG
-528 VLNTL
+528 VLNAL
-533 TSLLGVRLGEADV
+533 TGLLGVRLGEADV
-546 RVNGLRCRDA
+546 QLNGLRCRDA

>member
-1 MRLRPAP
+1 MRLRPTP
-8 VALRGLADDTRGS
+8 LRGLAEDTGGS
-21 VSMVMAMSFITLL
+21 VSMMMAMSFITLL

-63 AARDIGHASAAAQA
+63 AARDVGRATTAAQA
-77 TAADN
+77 TAAEN

-87 LSLQVA
+87 LNVQVA
-93 LGRYTPDRA
+93 LGRYNPDPA
-102 IAPSA
+102 LAPSA
-107 RFEAGGSNPSAAQVT
+107 RFQTGGSNPSAARVT
-122 VSGEADLFFGR
+122 VSGEADLLFGR

-153 MASFSI
+153 VASFSI
-159 GTRLASLQGGI
+159 GTRLASLQDGI
-170 ANQLLGGL
+170 ANQLLSGL

-201 QYSDLLR
+201 KYSDLLR

-213 QGASYDKVLGTD
+213 EAASYDKVLGTD
-225 LSTGKALKTLADL
+225 ISTGKALKVLGDL
-238 LQANGDLQA
+238 LQASGDIQA
-247 ASATRKL
+247 ASAARKL
-254 SVAAGDAKSVKLDAL
+254 AVAAGDGKKIKLDAL

-275 GAQDHVA
+275 GVQDHVA
-282 GGSGAKVELAA
+282 GGSGAKIEFAA
-293 QDLASALLVLAGE
+293 QDLANALVVLAGE
-306 GRQVKLDLGAN
+306 GRQVKLDFGAS
-317 VPGVADLDVW
+317 VPGVTDVDVW

-337 PWMTVDRD
+337 PWLTVDRD

-358 VKAKALSVLGVL
+358 LKAQALSVLGLL
-370 GAQPITLPILV
+370 GAQPITLPVLV

-387 AKLAGMECPESLSA
+387 AKLASMECPASLSA

-411 VGRLV
+411 VGRIV
-416 IGEVDVAKLNDFKH
+416 IGEIDTAKLNNFKQ

-437 KVADLLLVKA
+437 KIADLLLVKA

-457 QTWKTA
+457 QSWKTA
-463 RFTRADVQAGTIK
+463 RFTRADIQAGTIK
-476 SVATDDI
+476 TVATDDI
-483 AKATVSSLLGD
+483 AKATVSSLLGN

-517 TLGALA
+517 TLGAIA
-523 APLDG
+523 GPLDG
-528 VLNTL
+528 VLSAL
-533 TSLLGVRLGEADV
+533 TGLLGVRLGEADV
-546 RVNGLRCRDA
+546 QLNGLRCRDA